1 MWGTSRSLWKNGR
14 KRKDYVSSMYS
25 CVSLDALEPCLM
37 ASVCSSRSVS
47 VGQSCS
53 RITKRHT
60 LPASLKGFH
69 TWLTHPQPSL
79 ALQNESWQNAGT
91 TQKAQ
96 EIGRMG
102 NSTGSMREEIP
113 VLEYKEVV
121 GWINGESSS
130 RSSFFL
136 MLSSYNAIQARCIL
150 PATRSWYFFA

>member
-1 MWGTSRSLWKNGR
+1 MKCSIDNFTFQLHVEVIFQMYKAVYILLQLISSLSLSNLKSHVGDFKKLMEKWKE
-14 KRKDYVSSMYS
+14 RKDYVSSMYS

-79 ALQNESWQNAGT
+79 ALQNES
-91 TQKAQ
+91 TQK
-96 EIGRMG
+96 GTG
-102 NSTGSMREEIP
+102 NTESTGNWEDGDQHW
-113 VLEYKEVV
+113 V
-121 GWINGESSS
+121 
-130 RSSFFL
+130 
-136 MLSSYNAIQARCIL
+136 NARRN
-150 PATRSWYFFA
+150 TRS